1 METKKD
7 TKGVNQLTISYI
19 IAYVITVMFSSLLTI
34 AKDLHAPLKDW
45 MKSLTTHHWV
55 THGIFVIVLFFFLAF
70 IFDKQKTGKKMTAD
84 QLSNWV
90 IYGTI
95 LSGIILVGFY
105 VFEVFL
111 KAH

>member
-1 METKKD
+1 MENKMD
-7 TKGVNQLTISYI
+7 TKAVNQLTISYI
-19 IAYVITVMFSSLLTI
+19 LSYVIAVIFSSVLTI
-34 AKDLHAPLKDW
+34 VKDLQAPLKAW

-55 THGIFVIVLFFFLAF
+55 THGIFVLVLFFLLAF
-70 IFDKQKTGKKMTAD
+70 IFNKQKTGKNLTTD

-95 LSGIILVGFY
+95 LSGVILVGFY
-105 VFEVFL
+105 FFEVFL